1 MEFEYARY
9 ESGAIPQLPFGGP
22 AEPPATV
29 TTTVPR
35 EYVHK
40 SALSEVLLTGWHRDD
55 QDSFTITA
63 QWPRAHCFYRS
74 QNGLHDPLLF
84 AETVRQIFPL
94 LSHAAYTVPF
104 GHHLIWEHFRYAIA
118 PGAAALEARLRPAEV
133 TLYVN
138 CHDVVQR
145 RGKLGALSLHVEA
158 RRDGVWLG
166 SAQTRFS
173 SHAPAIYRRLRAGY
187 ADVDTAATVP
197 VPLPISPKLV
207 GHELRENVVLAAT
220 TSPRRWQLR
229 VDTEHPVLFDHPVDH
244 VPGALMLEAARQ
256 AAHVVAGPARAMAA
270 AMDTKFTRFAEL
282 DAPCWVE
289 AEPEPGTGRVRVSIH
304 QEGQELFTAR
314 VSTTPLPA
322 RRPVTG
328 PPVTHAVTHAATH
341 AALRPAAAPAISA

>member
-9 ESGAIPQLPFGGP
+9 QSGAITQLPFGGP

-40 SALSEVLLTGWHRDD
+40 AALAEVLLTGWHRDA

-63 QWPRAHCFYRS
+63 QWPRAHSFYRS

-104 GHHLIWEHFRYAIA
+104 GHHLIWEYFRYAIA
-118 PGAAALEARLRPAEV
+118 PGAAALQARLRPAEV

-173 SHAPAIYRRLRAGY
+173 SHAPAIYRRLRADY
-187 ADVDTAATVP
+187 ADVDTALAAAVP
-197 VPLPISPKLV
+197 VPLPVSPKLV

-220 TSPRRWQLR
+220 TSPHRWQLR
-229 VDTEHPVLFDHPVDH
+229 VDTDHPVLFDHPVDH

-289 AEPEPGTGRVRVSIH
+289 AEPEQGTGRVRVAIH

-322 RRPVTG
+322 RRPLPG
-328 PPVTHAVTHAATH
+328 PAVTHSPIH
-341 AALRPAAAPAISA
+341 PGLHPAVQPAVPA